1 MRAMSNT
8 AEWTAFAIEG
18 GYKVTLSSDE
28 ISISVVVTDAK
39 DIENARRSIL
49 LGREKIK
56 EGLTKN
62 LDHSKVDLPP
72 ISIAH

>member
-8 AEWTAFAIEG
+8 VEWTAFAIEG
-18 GYKVTLSSDE
+18 GYKVTFSSDE

-39 DIENARRSIL
+39 AIENARRSIL
-49 LGREKIK
+49 LGRDKIK